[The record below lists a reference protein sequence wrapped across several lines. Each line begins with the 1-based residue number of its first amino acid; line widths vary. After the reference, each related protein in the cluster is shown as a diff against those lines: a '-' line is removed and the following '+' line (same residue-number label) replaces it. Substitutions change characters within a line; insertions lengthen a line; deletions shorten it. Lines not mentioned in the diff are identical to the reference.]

1 MWYNKTIERGD
12 TNMRLYIGQSI
23 SPVEYGQNYL
33 IESRTKL
40 GAINRIKKHGREVI
54 RVKRIT
60 EQKADEMMVNGKI
73 FACYNV

>member
-1 MWYNKTIERGD
+1 MK
-12 TNMRLYIGQSI
+12 LYLAQSI
-23 SPVEYGQNYL
+23 SPVEYGQSYL

-40 GAINRIKKHGREVI
+40 GAINRIKKHGREVT

-60 EQKADEMMVNGKI
+60 EQKAKLMLFKGEI

>member
-1 MWYNKTIERGD
+1 MK
-12 TNMRLYIGQSI
+12 LYLAQSI

-40 GAINRIKKHGREVI
+40 GAINRIKKHGREVT

-60 EQKADEMMVNGKI
+60 EHKAEEMLVSGKI

>member
-1 MWYNKTIERGD
+1 MK
-12 TNMRLYIGQSI
+12 LYLAQSI

-40 GAINRIKKHGREVI
+40 GAIIRVKKHGREVT

-60 EQKADEMMVNGKI
+60 EQKANLMLFKGEI
-73 FACYNV
+73 FACYFKGEIFFYCNVFS

>member
-1 MWYNKTIERGD
+1 MK
-12 TNMRLYIGQSI
+12 LYIGQSL

-40 GAINRIKKHGREVI
+40 GAINRVKKYGREVTK
-54 RVKRIT
+54 VKRIT
-60 EQKADEMMVNGKI
+60 EQKANEMLDKGKI